1 MLQCW
6 PVTLQPLSLCLYG
19 ANTEH
24 GRGTS
29 TSQTCLGEALPKGLA
44 EPVFQELSPPINSG
58 LPAQNPEFLT

>member
-6 PVTLQPLSLCLYG
+6 PVAFQHLSLCLYG

-24 GRGTS
+24 GRGTF
-29 TSQTCLGEALPKGLA
+29 TSQTRLAEALPKGLA
-44 EPVFQELSPPINSG
+44 EPVFHELSPPINSG